1 MADEELLDLLL
12 ELQHDLGKYLRLP
25 LTMLPDDADE
35 AVFREA
41 LERALRQTRKG
52 PSGVRPARDIWHDF
66 LSELGG
72 ELRDSDGLRALREAV
87 SRALSWDGVL
97 EDASEPIDR
106 TTVVAELSAVGAR
119 IGDLI
124 AEQRELADG

>member
-25 LTMLPDDADE
+25 LTMLPADADE
-35 AVFREA
+35 ALFREA

-52 PSGVRPARDIWHDF
+52 PDGVRPARDIWHEF
-66 LSELGG
+66 LAELGG
-72 ELRDSDGLRALREAV
+72 ELRDSDALRALREAV